1 MTRTGQTVVRER
13 GRPARPPAHQTLPGS
28 LSCTRHQCHAIRRP
42 GIPDSRRTLRNVNG
56 PAVRRRRHHAGKPHG
71 SCAARPAATKSRDRD
86 ARGRSGCGSRT
97 GVAIADAGAR
107 HRSSLAGRDF
117 VRSIRSWRAHRLA
130 VDRATE
136 VRSRSRDDVEGR
148 PPRALPPGERLHAAG
163 VAGAGSPPRDRPSS
177 PACATPAVGVFDRRR
192 GCPEVTS
199 TGPPGC
205 AERHADGRGSA
216 GDEAPPAAAAK
227 EIVRPGA
234 APYNRGSAVPRR
246 PR

>member
-1 MTRTGQTVVRER
+1 MQYGGRGYRIRGEPCGMSTDLRCVAVVTTLGNRMAFVPTEFPGDVTASSRSQT
-13 GRPARPPAHQTLPGS
+13 
-28 LSCTRHQCHAIRRP
+28 
-42 GIPDSRRTLRNVNG
+42 
-56 PAVRRRRHHAGKPHG
+56 RRHRNPVGIA
-71 SCAARPAATKSRDRD
+71 
-86 ARGRSGCGSRT
+86 
-97 GVAIADAGAR
+97 VADAGAR
-107 HRSSLAGRDF
+107 QRSSLAGRDF

-136 VRSRSRDDVEGR
+136 VRSRSRDDLEGR

-205 AERHADGRGSA
+205 AERHADGRWST